1 LWKPPEPEIRGSNPR
16 GPAKLG
22 EVRKMG
28 IRKIACVG
36 AGLIGHSW
44 ATLFAVKSMSV
55 NLQDLREEI
64 LAEALTKIES
74 NLDFLAEKGVIRSE
88 EAEAAL
94 RRIKTTTSLSEAVG
108 DADYVQESVFES
120 YEAKKKVFGEMEAE
134 APPEA
139 ILASSSSALLMSEIQ
154 EATAKPDRCL
164 IAHPFNPPH
173 LVPLVELV
181 PGNKTS
187 PETIKT
193 TYEFMLKL
201 GKVPVVLKKEVPG
214 YIANRLSMR
223 LYEEAVDLVDEG
235 VATVEDVDRA
245 LSAGPGIRWAIM
257 GPHLT
262 YHLGGG
268 PGGIEHWFETFG
280 KAFFSPSAAKKVI
293 EGVKEMEI
301 VKTKSM
307 EELVRWR
314 DKKLVELLKI
324 IYDKK

>member
-1 LWKPPEPEIRGSNPR
+1 
-16 GPAKLG
+16 
-22 EVRKMG
+22 MG
-28 IRKIACVG
+28 IRRVACVG
-36 AGLIGHSW
+36 AGLVGHGW
-44 ATLFAVKSMSV
+44 ATLFAVKGMSV
-55 NLQDLREEI
+55 NLQDFREEI

-74 NLDFLAEKGVIRSE
+74 NVDFLAGKSVIRRG
-88 EAEAAL
+88 EAEVAL
-94 RRIKTTTSLSEAVG
+94 RRIRTTTSLSEAVK

-120 YEAKKKVFGEMEAE
+120 IEVKKQVFGEMDAE

-139 ILASSSSALLMSEIQ
+139 ILASSSSALLISEIQ
-154 EATAKPDRCL
+154 EATTKPERCL
-164 IAHPFNPPH
+164 ITHPFNPPH
-173 LVPLVELV
+173 LIPLVELV

-187 PETIKT
+187 PQVIKA

-214 YIANRLSMR
+214 YIANRLSRR

-268 PGGIEHWFETFG
+268 PGGIEHWFDTFG
-280 KAFFSPSAAKKVI
+280 QSFRPSAAKKVI

-301 VKTKSM
+301 VKRKSM

-314 DKKLVELLKI
+314 DEKLVELLKI
-324 IYDKK
+324 IYGIGGI

>member
-1 LWKPPEPEIRGSNPR
+1 MSIRR
-16 GPAKLG
+16 
-22 EVRKMG
+22 V
-28 IRKIACVG
+28 ACVG

-44 ATLFAVKSMSV
+44 ATLFAVKGLSV
-55 NLQDLREEI
+55 NLQDLKQEI
-64 LAEALTKIES
+64 LAEALTKIKS
-74 NLDFLAEKGVIRSE
+74 NVDFLAEKDVIRSE
-88 EAEAAL
+88 EAKEAL
-94 RRIKTTTSLSEAVG
+94 RRIKTTTSLSEAVE
-108 DADYVQESVFES
+108 DADYVQESIFES
-120 YEAKKKVFGEMEAE
+120 YEVKTKVFNEMDAE

-154 EATAKPDRCL
+154 EATTKPDRCL

-173 LVPLVELV
+173 LIPLVELV

-193 TYEFMLKL
+193 THDFMLKL
-201 GKVPVVLKKEVPG
+201 GKVPVVLKKELLG
-214 YIANRLSMR
+214 YIANRLSRR
-223 LYEEAVDLVDEG
+223 LYEEAVDLVNEG

-268 PGGIEHWFETFG
+268 PRGIEQWFETFG
-280 KAFFSPSAAKKVI
+280 QDFSPSAAKKVI

-314 DKKLVELLKI
+314 DEKLVELLKT
-324 IYDKK
+324 IYGISHI

>member
-1 LWKPPEPEIRGSNPR
+1 
-16 GPAKLG
+16 
-22 EVRKMG
+22 MG

-36 AGLIGHSW
+36 AGLVGHSW
-44 ATLFAVKSMSV
+44 ATLFAVKGMSV

-64 LAEALTKIES
+64 LADALAKIES
-74 NLDFLAEKGVIRSE
+74 NVDFLAEKDVIGRR
-88 EAEAAL
+88 EAETAL
-94 RRIKTTTSLSEAVG
+94 RRIKTTTSLPEAVE
-108 DADYVQESVFES
+108 DADYIQESVFES
-120 YEAKKKVFGEMEAE
+120 YEMKKKIFSEMDAE

-154 EATAKPDRCL
+154 KATAKPDRCL

-181 PGNKTS
+181 PGSRTS
-187 PETIKT
+187 PETIKA

-223 LYEEAVDLVDEG
+223 LYEEAVDLVDKG

-245 LSAGPGIRWAIM
+245 LSAGPGVRWAIM

-268 PGGIEHWFETFG
+268 PRGIEHWFETFG
-280 KAFFSPSAAKKVI
+280 KAFFSPSATKKVI

-307 EELVRWR
+307 KELVRWR
-314 DKKLVELLKI
+314 DEKLAELLKI
-324 IYDKK
+324 IFDKE

>member
-1 LWKPPEPEIRGSNPR
+1 MDIRR
-16 GPAKLG
+16 
-22 EVRKMG
+22 V
-28 IRKIACVG
+28 ACVG

-44 ATLFAVKSMSV
+44 ATLFAVKGMSV
-55 NLQDLREEI
+55 NLQDLKEET
-64 LAEALTKIES
+64 LAEALTKIKS
-74 NLDFLAEKGVIRSE
+74 NLDFLAEKSVIRSE
-88 EAEAAL
+88 EAKTAL
-94 RRIKTTTSLSEAVG
+94 RRIKTTTSLSEAVK

-120 YEAKKKVFGEMEAE
+120 YEVKKKVFGEMDVE

-154 EATAKPDRCL
+154 EATTKPDRCL
-164 IAHPFNPPH
+164 TAHPFNPPH
-173 LVPLVELV
+173 LIPLVELV
-181 PGNKTS
+181 SGNKTS

-214 YIANRLSMR
+214 YIANRLSRR

-280 KAFFSPSAAKKVI
+280 QVFRPSAAKKVI

-314 DKKLVELLKI
+314 DEKLVELLKI
-324 IYDKK
+324 IYGINHI

>member
-1 LWKPPEPEIRGSNPR
+1 
-16 GPAKLG
+16 
-22 EVRKMG
+22 MG
-28 IRKIACVG
+28 IRRIACVG

-44 ATLFAVKSMSV
+44 ATLFAVKGLFV
-55 NLQDLREEI
+55 NLQDLKEET
-64 LAEALTKIES
+64 LTEAMTRIKS
-74 NLDFLAEKGVIRSE
+74 NVKFLAEKGVIRKG

-94 RRIKTTTSLSEAVG
+94 KRIKTTTSLSEAVR

-120 YEAKKKVFGEMEAE
+120 YEVKKKVFSEMDAE
-134 APPEA
+134 APLEA

-154 EATAKPDRCL
+154 KATAKPDRCL

-173 LVPLVELV
+173 LIPLVELV

-201 GKVPVVLKKEVPG
+201 GKVPVVLKKEVLG
-214 YIANRLSMR
+214 YIANRLSRR
-223 LYEEAVDLVDEG
+223 LYEEAVDLVDDG

-268 PGGIEHWFETFG
+268 PGGIEQWFETFG
-280 KAFFSPSAAKKVI
+280 QDFSSSAAKKVI

-301 VKTKSM
+301 VKKKSM

-314 DKKLVELLKI
+314 DEKLVELLKI
-324 IYDKK
+324 IYGISGI

>member
-1 LWKPPEPEIRGSNPR
+1 
-16 GPAKLG
+16 
-22 EVRKMG
+22 MG
-28 IRKIACVG
+28 IRRIACVG

-44 ATLFAVKSMSV
+44 ATLFAVKGLFV
-55 NLQDLREEI
+55 NLQDLKEET
-64 LAEALTKIES
+64 LTEAMTRIKS
-74 NLDFLAEKGVIRSE
+74 NVKFLAEKGVIRKG

-94 RRIKTTTSLSEAVG
+94 KRIKTTTSLSEAVR

-120 YEAKKKVFGEMEAE
+120 YEVKKKVFSEMDAE
-134 APPEA
+134 APLEA

-154 EATAKPDRCL
+154 KATAKPDRCL

-173 LVPLVELV
+173 LIPLVELV

-201 GKVPVVLKKEVPG
+201 GKVPVVLKKEVLG
-214 YIANRLSMR
+214 YIANRLSRR
-223 LYEEAVDLVDEG
+223 LYEEAVDLVDDG

-268 PGGIEHWFETFG
+268 PGGIEQWFETFG
-280 KAFFSPSAAKKVI
+280 QDFSSSAAKKVI

-301 VKTKSM
+301 VKKKSM

-314 DKKLVELLKI
+314 DEKLVQLLRI
-324 IYDKK
+324 IYGE

>member
-1 LWKPPEPEIRGSNPR
+1 
-16 GPAKLG
+16 
-22 EVRKMG
+22 MG
-28 IRKIACVG
+28 IRRIACVG

-44 ATLFAVKSMSV
+44 ATFFALKGVSV
-55 NLQDLREEI
+55 NLQDLEEEI
-64 LAEALTKIES
+64 LVEAPTKIKS
-74 NLDFLAEKGVIRSE
+74 NLDFLAEKGAIRKG
-88 EAEAAL
+88 EAEAAI
-94 RRIKTTTSLSEAVG
+94 RRIKTTTSLSDAVKN
-108 DADYVQESVFES
+108 ADYVQESVSES
-120 YEAKKKVFGEMEAE
+120 YEAKKKVFSEMDAE

-154 EATAKPDRCL
+154 EAATKPERCL

-173 LVPLVELV
+173 LIPLVELV

-187 PETIKT
+187 PEAIKT

-223 LYEEAVDLVDEG
+223 LYQEAVDLVDTG

-280 KAFFSPSAAKKVI
+280 KAFFSPSVAKKVI
-293 EGVKEMEI
+293 EGVKSMEI

-314 DKKLVELLKI
+314 DEKLVELLKI
-324 IYDKK
+324 IYGR

>member
-1 LWKPPEPEIRGSNPR
+1 
-16 GPAKLG
+16 
-22 EVRKMG
+22 MG
-28 IRKIACVG
+28 IRRIACVG

-44 ATLFAVKSMSV
+44 ATLFAVKGISV
-55 NLQDLREEI
+55 NLQDLKEEI
-64 LAEALTKIES
+64 LTNALTKIKS

-88 EAEAAL
+88 EAEKAL
-94 RRIKTTTSLSEAVG
+94 RRIKTTTSLSDAVK

-120 YEAKKKVFGEMEAE
+120 YEVKKKIFSEMDAE

-154 EATAKPDRCL
+154 KAAAKPERCL

-173 LVPLVELV
+173 LIPLVELV
-181 PGNKTS
+181 PGEKTS
-187 PETIKT
+187 SETIKT

-214 YIANRLSMR
+214 YIANRLSIR
-223 LYEEAVDLVDEG
+223 LYQEAVDLVDTG

-280 KAFFSPSAAKKVI
+280 QAFFSPSSAKKVI

-307 EELVRWR
+307 GELVRWR
-314 DKKLVELLKI
+314 DEKLVELLKI
-324 IYDKK
+324 IYGISGT